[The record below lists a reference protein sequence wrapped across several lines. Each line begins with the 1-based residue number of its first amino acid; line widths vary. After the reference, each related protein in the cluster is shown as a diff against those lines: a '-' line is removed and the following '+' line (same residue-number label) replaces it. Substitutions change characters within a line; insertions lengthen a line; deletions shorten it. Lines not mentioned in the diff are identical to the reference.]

1 MNFKNY
7 SIAQIQQTAQPVV
20 APPNSIDPLT
30 ASGYVL
36 AILVSGFALL
46 PQLFSKYV
54 NQNLE
59 GRQKAVEQK
68 LNQERGMAQVFI
80 ERTDKS
86 AEAIES
92 ILRLSLANNFDNL
105 RQQIEINYEYQK
117 RIGVMEELIQNQS
130 DRLTRIERAIE
141 YSNATGKD
149 VLAVL
154 KMRER
159 TPPPEH

>member
-1 MNFKNY
+1 MNLKNY
-7 SIAQIQQTAQPVV
+7 TIAQIQQTTQPV

-46 PQLFSKYV
+46 PQLFTKYV

-59 GRQKAVEQK
+59 GRHKAVEQK
-68 LNQERGMAQVFI
+68 LDQEKGMAQVFI

-130 DRLTRIERAIE
+130 DRLTRIERTIE
-141 YSNATGKD
+141 YNNATSKD
-149 VLAVL
+149 ILAVL

-159 TPPPEH
+159 TSPPEH

>member
-1 MNFKNY
+1 MLKTY
-7 SIAQIQQTAQPVV
+7 TIAQIQTTAQPVV
-20 APPNSIDPLT
+20 TPPNSIDPI
-30 ASGYVL
+30 AAFGYVI
-36 AILVSGFALL
+36 AIVVSGLALL
-46 PQLFSKYV
+46 PQLFAKYV

-86 AEAIES
+86 AEAIEA

-105 RQQIEINYEYQK
+105 RQQIESNYAYHEK
-117 RIGVMEELIQNQS
+117 IAALEAAIKAQS
-130 DRLTRIERAIE
+130 DRFTRIERAIE
-141 YSNATGKD
+141 YNNATNKD

-159 TPPPEH
+159 IQQED

>member
-1 MNFKNY
+1 MNLKTY
-7 SIAQIQQTAQPVV
+7 TIAQIQQTAQPV

-117 RIGVMEELIQNQS
+117 RIGSLEELSQNQG

-141 YSNATGKD
+141 YNNATSKD
-149 VLAVL
+149 ILAVL

-159 TPPPEH
+159 TLPSEH

>member
-1 MNFKNY
+1 MNLKNY
-7 SIAQIQQTAQPVV
+7 TIAQIQQTTQPV

-46 PQLFSKYV
+46 PQLFTKYV

-68 LNQERGMAQVFI
+68 LDQEKGMAQVFI

-130 DRLTRIERAIE
+130 DRLTRIERTIE
-141 YSNATGKD
+141 YNNATSKD
-149 VLAVL
+149 ILAVL

-159 TPPPEH
+159 TSPPEH

>member
-30 ASGYVL
+30 ASGYIL

-54 NQNLE
+54 NQSLE

-68 LNQERGMAQVFI
+68 LDQEKGMAQVFI

-130 DRLTRIERAIE
+130 DRLARIERTIE
-141 YSNATGKD
+141 YNNATGKD
-149 VLAVL
+149 ILAVL

-159 TPPPEH
+159 TLPLEH

>member
-1 MNFKNY
+1 MNLKNY
-7 SIAQIQQTAQPVV
+7 TIAQIQQTAQPVV

-46 PQLFSKYV
+46 PQLFTKYV

-68 LNQERGMAQVFI
+68 LDQEKGMAQVFI

-117 RIGVMEELIQNQS
+117 RIGMMEELIQNQS
-130 DRLTRIERAIE
+130 DRLTRIERTIE
-141 YSNATGKD
+141 YNNATSKD
-149 VLAVL
+149 ILAVL

-159 TPPPEH
+159 TSPPEH

>member
-1 MNFKNY
+1 MNLKNY
-7 SIAQIQQTAQPVV
+7 TIAQIQTTAQPV

-36 AILVSGFALL
+36 AVLVSGFALL

-105 RQQIEINYEYQK
+105 RQQIEINYAYHEK
-117 RIGVMEELIQNQS
+117 IAALEESIKVLS

-141 YSNATGKD
+141 YSNATSKD
-149 VLAVL
+149 ILAVL

-159 TPPPEH
+159 TLPPEH

>member
-1 MNFKNY
+1 MNLKNY
-7 SIAQIQQTAQPVV
+7 TIAQIQQTAQPVV
-20 APPNSIDPLT
+20 APNSIDPLT

-117 RIGVMEELIQNQS
+117 RIGTLEELVQNQG
-130 DRLTRIERAIE
+130 DRFTRIERAIE
-141 YSNATGKD
+141 YNNATIKD
-149 VLAVL
+149 ILAVL

-159 TPPPEH
+159 TLPPEH